1 MIARMDR
8 LEIVCLRG
16 ELQQMV
22 NCLQDAGLLH
32 VEEVPTTL
40 ENAPGFLTRAH
51 LDPEQAQKAAWL
63 EEIDRLLRESE
74 PLLTAKPSYEDVVAA
89 AKALP
94 DIESD
99 ASLERARAWSE
110 ELRDLA
116 RRRASLRDSIEVLAN
131 YRQMLENVA
140 PVLGARNIR
149 LGHGARA
156 VVLQGD
162 VNRAIPELEARLI
175 EAVGNQ
181 GEVISQRVGNKTA
194 AAMLLYPENED
205 ATVAKLL
212 QDLGITPMDLPDK
225 SLGGLSV
232 REVMEKLDKTASAE
246 RKELAEV
253 EQKLDAAS
261 REHGAALTAMR
272 RVVTDRLA
280 QMRVVDSFAESQLLA
295 VIQGWAP
302 HDRVAE
308 LEKVLSEKFSSHAHM
323 SVLPMDNV
331 DRGQVPTLLYNV
343 KWMRPFEALLKL
355 FKPPTYG
362 TLDPS
367 GMVGLAYLLF
377 YGFIVGDV
385 GYGLMIIGFGFLLKH
400 LLRQN
405 ILGRYVGWVAV
416 YAGIS
421 TTIFGL
427 LYGEFFGTVGEHL
440 FNMHPLWFHR
450 GHDPTKLLVI
460 SLIVGAVHI
469 YLSLIISIVENFRL
483 GHKHHGEE
491 KLGMTLGL
499 TAVVIAVLG
508 GAGIIPIPSGVAMTI
523 AALLF
528 VAAVVILFKAAKWFM
543 PLHVLEIVSLVS
555 NIMSYS
561 RLMAL
566 GVAGIALAD
575 LANEMPHM
583 LGYLPGILAGAII
596 HLLNLGIS
604 MFSPTLHSLRLNY
617 VEFLSKFYAPEGRNY
632 QPFKKE
638 ALW

>member
-1 MIARMDR
+1 MDR
-8 LEIVCLRG
+8 LEILCLRSVMQ
-16 ELQQMV
+16 EMV
-22 NCLQDAGLLH
+22 TCLQDAGLLH
-32 VEEVPTTL
+32 VEEVSTNV
-40 ENAPGFLTRAH
+40 ENAPGFLRKAH
-51 LDPEQAQKAAWL
+51 LEPEQAAKAEWL
-63 EEIDRLLRESE
+63 DELDRLLRESE
-74 PLLTAKPSYEDVVAA
+74 PLLAVKPSYDEVAA
-89 AKALP
+89 AAKSLP

-99 ASLERARAWSE
+99 ASLEKARAWSE

-116 RRRASLRDSIEVLAN
+116 RRRASLRDSIEVLGN

-140 PVLGARNIR
+140 PVLGARNVR

-156 VVLQGD
+156 VILQGD
-162 VNRAIPELEARLI
+162 INRAIPELEAKLK
-175 EAVGNQ
+175 EAVGNEA
-181 GEVISQRVGNKTA
+181 EVISQRVGNKTA

-205 ATVAKLL
+205 AGVAKVL
-212 QDLGITPMDLPDK
+212 QNLGITPMDLPDK

-232 REVMEKLDKTASAE
+232 REVLEKTDRTATSQ
-246 RKELAEV
+246 RKELEEV
-253 EQKLDAAS
+253 EAKLDASS

-272 RVVTDRLA
+272 RVVSDRLS
-280 QMRVVDSFAESQLLA
+280 QIRVVDSFAESQLLA

-302 HDRVAE
+302 HDRVGE
-308 LEKVLSEKFSSHAHM
+308 LEQVLKSRFADRAHM
-323 SVLPMDNV
+323 SALSLDNV
-331 DRGQVPTLLYNV
+331 DRAQVPTLLYNV
-343 KWMRPFEALLKL
+343 KWMRPFEALMKL

-367 GMVGLAYLLF
+367 AMVGLAYLLF

-400 LLRQN
+400 LLRRN
-405 ILGRYVGWVAV
+405 VLGRYVGWVAV

-440 FNMHPLWFHR
+440 FGMHPLWFHR
-450 GHDPTKLLVI
+450 GHDPTKLLII

-499 TAVVIAVLG
+499 TAVIVGVLG
-508 GAGIIPIPSGVAMTI
+508 GAGVLPVPSAVSTG
-523 AALLF
+523 L
-528 VAAVVILFKAAKWFM
+528 AVVLFATAVVLLFKAAKWFVL
-543 PLHVLEIVSLVS
+543 LHVLEIVSLVS

-566 GVAGIALAD
+566 GIAGIALAD

-583 LGYLPGILAGAII
+583 LGYLPGIAVGAII